1 MVDIAIPEL
10 EAARV
15 AQLLTIG
22 AELAAAYQEPMR
34 QPHLRKQ
41 LACDTQIA
49 LSLAA
54 SFTATDL
61 LQVTLTPTA
70 N

>member
-1 MVDIAIPEL
+1 M
-10 EAARV
+10 

-22 AELAAAYQEPMR
+22 AELAAAYQEPMA
-34 QPHLRKQ
+34 QPHLRKR

-54 SFTATDL
+54 SFTAPDL
-61 LQVTLTPTA
+61 LQVAPDALLALSTEGET
-70 N
+70 